1 MLNLL
6 KNLEIIFEWIFQDWP
21 IDASWFK
28 NKLKCVLTGSTREVY
43 ETGSQICDLHLLI
56 TTMLSPPIASFSV
69 DSCGE
74 RLRKAV
80 LKAQAEEFPD
90 LAREM
95 GLEVVNGQLLDSKL
109 QKQGS
114 DDKVS
119 LVITTKLFFFVN

>member
-1 MLNLL
+1 MLNFL
-6 KNLEIIFEWIFQDWP
+6 NDLEIILEWIFQDWP

-114 DDKVS
+114 DDKV
-119 LVITTKLFFFVN
+119 ITTKLFFYVN